1 MNSGDISFPNLGIEL
16 HNVPTGF
23 SIFGIHIMWYGVI
36 ITIGMAVGFAT
47 ALRQAK
53 KENVDTE
60 LIWDFFIPAIIFG
73 VIGARIYYVVFFW
86 EMYRDD
92 PLSIFNIRQG
102 GLAIYG
108 GVIAA
113 ILTCFIFTKIKK
125 ISFLKFLDICIPG
138 LIIGQV
144 IGRWGNFMNR
154 EVFGGYTDGL
164 FAMRLPIMDVRTRD
178 VSLELAEHM
187 FTDNVNYIQV
197 MPTFLYES
205 VLNLIVFLIMILYRK
220 HKKFQGEITLIY
232 LGGYGIVRFF
242 VEGLRTDRLFL
253 WNTNIAVSQLLGIV
267 LFLFAVGAEIFV
279 RVRMVRKKVLAGLQE
294 EAKKEICEEMPQGS
308 ENEEPE
314 GLSEEPESKE
324 HERMAVETE
333 NGEPERLSEEPESK
347 EPEGTPGESGKEN
360 LKGVETEEKQNSSS
374 EDSTP

>member
-16 HNVPTGF
+16 HHVPTGF
-23 SIFGIHIMWYGVI
+23 TIFGIHIMWYGVL
-36 ITIGMAVGFAT
+36 ITIGMAVGFVT

-86 EMYRDD
+86 EMYKDD
-92 PLSIFNIRQG
+92 PLSVFNIRQG

-113 ILTCFIFTKIKK
+113 ILTCFIFTKRKK
-125 ISFLKFLDICIPG
+125 IPFLKFLDICIPG

-144 IGRWGNFMNR
+144 IGRWGNFINR

-164 FAMRLPIMDVRTRD
+164 FAMRLPIMDVRSRD

-232 LGGYGIVRFF
+232 LGGYGIIRFF
-242 VEGLRTDRLFL
+242 IEGLRTDRLLL
-253 WNTNIAVSQLLGIV
+253 WNTNIAVSQVLGIT
-267 LFLFAVGAEIFV
+267 LFLFAVGAEIVV
-279 RVRMVRKKVLAGLQE
+279 RVRMARKKVLAGLQE
-294 EAKKEICEEMPQGS
+294 ET
-308 ENEEPE
+308 
-314 GLSEEPESKE
+314 SKE
-324 HERMAVETE
+324 SPKDVE
-333 NGEPERLSEEPESK
+333 EE
-347 EPEGTPGESGKEN
+347 
-360 LKGVETEEKQNSSS
+360 EEKQNSSS

>member
-1 MNSGDISFPNLGIEL
+1 MEAVSQAGLAICMGMNMNSGDISFPHLGIEL

-23 SIFGIHIMWYGVI
+23 NVFGIHIMWYGVL
-36 ITIGMAVGFAT
+36 ITIGMAAGFAA

-86 EMYRDD
+86 DMYKDN
-92 PLSIFNIRQG
+92 PLSVFNIREG

-113 ILTCFIFTKIKK
+113 ILTCYIFTKIKK

-138 LIIGQV
+138 LILGQA

-154 EVFGGYTDGL
+154 EVFGRYTDGL
-164 FAMRLPIMDVRTRD
+164 FAMRLPIVDVRSRD
-178 VSLELAEHM
+178 VTMELAEHM

-205 VLNLIVFLIMILYRK
+205 ALNLLIFLIMILYRK

-232 LGGYGIVRFF
+232 LGGYGIIRFF
-242 VEGLRTDRLFL
+242 IEGLRTDRLLL
-253 WNTNIAVSQLLGIV
+253 WNTNIAVSQLLGMI
-267 LFLFAVGAEIFV
+267 LFLFAVGAEAVV
-279 RVRMVRKKVLAGLQE
+279 RVRMARKKV
-294 EAKKEICEEMPQGS
+294 I
-308 ENEEPE
+308 
-314 GLSEEPESKE
+314 
-324 HERMAVETE
+324 
-333 NGEPERLSEEPESK
+333 
-347 EPEGTPGESGKEN
+347 
-360 LKGVETEEKQNSSS
+360 EKQDSSS

>member
-16 HNVPTGF
+16 HHVPTGF
-23 SIFGIHIMWYGVI
+23 TVFGIHIMWYGVL
-36 ITIGMAVGFAT
+36 ITIGMAAGFAT

-53 KENVDTE
+53 KENFDTE

-73 VIGARIYYVVFFW
+73 VIGARIYYVLFFW
-86 EMYRDD
+86 DMYKDD

-113 ILTCFIFTKIKK
+113 ILTCYIFTKIKK

-138 LIIGQV
+138 LIVGQI

-164 FAMRLPIMDVRTRD
+164 FAMRLPIMDVRSRD

-187 FTDNVNYIQV
+187 FADNVNYIQV

-205 VLNLIVFLIMILYRK
+205 ALNLIVFLIMILYRK

-253 WNTNIAVSQLLGIV
+253 WNTNIAVSQLLGML
-267 LFLFAVGAEIFV
+267 LFLFAVGAEIVV
-279 RVRMVRKKVLAGLQE
+279 RVRMTRKKVLEGLQE
-294 EAKKEICEEMPQGS
+294 GS
-308 ENEEPE
+308 EKEQSKEVPGEQVNEEPE
-314 GLSEEPESKE
+314 GMPKKSENEESEEMPVK
-324 HERMAVETE
+324 T
-333 NGEPERLSEEPESK
+333 
-347 EPEGTPGESGKEN
+347 GKEK
-360 LKGVETEEKQNSSS
+360 LKDAEIEEEN
-374 EDSTP
+374 

>member
-1 MNSGDISFPNLGIEL
+1 MYSGDISFPHLGIEL
-16 HNVPTGF
+16 HNVPQGF
-23 SIFGIHIMWYGVI
+23 TVFGIEIKWYGVLVAL
-36 ITIGMAVGFAT
+36 GMIAGIAT

-53 KENVDTE
+53 KEHLDTE
-60 LIWDFFIPAIIFG
+60 LIWDFAVPAILFG

-92 PLSIFNIRQG
+92 PLSVFNIRAG

-125 ISFLKFLDICIPG
+125 ISFLQFLDVCIPG

-144 IGRWGNFMNR
+144 IGRWGNFVNR
-154 EVFGGYTDGL
+154 EVFGRYTDGL
-164 FAMRLPIMDVRTRD
+164 FAMRLPIVDVRSRD
-178 VSLELAEHM
+178 VTLELAEHM
-187 FTDNVNYIQV
+187 FTEGVNYIQV

-242 VEGLRTDRLFL
+242 IEGLRTDRLLL
-253 WNTNIAVSQLLGIV
+253 WNTNIAVSQLLGIL
-267 LFLFAVGAEIFV
+267 LFLFAVGAEIVV
-279 RVRMVRKKVLAGLQE
+279 RVCMTTRKKVLAGLEEDMQE
-294 EAKKEICEEMPQGS
+294 KWGQTESSRTEADQSESDCTAEEQT
-308 ENEEPE
+308 
-314 GLSEEPESKE
+314 ESN
-324 HERMAVETE
+324 R
-333 NGEPERLSEEPESK
+333 
-347 EPEGTPGESGKEN
+347 
-360 LKGVETEEKQNSSS
+360 TEEKQAESDRA
-374 EDSTP
+374 EDEQEEST